1 MVKVEWLYNHLRNFY
16 NPNTHDVRSGLRA
29 LAGVVNPASNLK
41 VKKMLNDGF
50 CGSDHSTNFTCHPA
64 YDKYYLYMGLLNIN
78 TEIETTGKWSDQLY
92 KDYVI
97 EKFEKSQDDDDNEDE
112 NENKPSELEKDIE
125 VNFYPPYMNGCA
137 GHIISKNIAEYI
149 VENINS
155 PKTQEY
161 TNEDASLGI
170 WLYNAPFVRHIN
182 YDSGPGF
189 LVRHRPSG
197 AL

>member
-1 MVKVEWLYNHLRNFY
+1 
-16 NPNTHDVRSGLRA
+16 
-29 LAGVVNPASNLK
+29 
-41 VKKMLNDGF
+41 
-50 CGSDHSTNFTCHPA
+50 
-64 YDKYYLYMGLLNIN
+64 MGLLNIN

-97 EKFEKSQDDDDNEDE
+97 EKFEKSQGGDDSDEEDE
-112 NENKPSELEKDIE
+112 NQPSELEKDIE

-182 YDSGPGF
+182 YVNFLRGGKCDGHCKMRNRYLVGHKIGPKTQTSCNKNARGYMSFFRKLYFDSF
-189 LVRHRPSG
+189 K
-197 AL
+197 